1 MPEIELEVIPE
12 AERRRQGTPLEQAI
26 DGSDRPLPAEAIDD
40 LGPPTTLPTASG
52 VDPVASGRTDLIA
65 HRRQADE
72 VVRSRQRGI
81 ARLHH
86 REALMWTA
94 VLVTLASAPASG
106 PIVAAA
112 MGVWTCVCLP
122 LARRRLWPVRWTFLA
137 IAMPVWIAT
146 VLGLMLAPG
155 GLGPIIVASL
165 AAICAGA
172 APALHRWLTSPLP
185 DPAQAAGRSASGD
198 IGRDAPDLAPDDL
211 VAIARIR
218 EATSALNHAV
228 HELNG
233 RLNAARC
240 AGAGAAIAFLGLLAG
255 GLGGQ
260 IGSITATG
268 LIAQAL
274 VGAALGAWIR
284 QRQPG
289 VAAGM
294 AGMGIVL
301 PACHF
306 ALLTAGLTS
315 FQVFTAIW
323 IWGGWSVSG
332 GFLALAMDLDD
343 EAVPQRTS

>member
-12 AERRRQGTPLEQAI
+12 AERRRQGTPLEAPI
-26 DGSDRPLPAEAIDD
+26 DGADRTLPPAAIED
-40 LGPPTTLPTASG
+40 LGPPSTQPTASG
-52 VDPVASGRTDLIA
+52 VDPLASGRTDLIA

-72 VVRSRQRGI
+72 AVRSRQRGL

-86 REALMWTA
+86 REALMWSA
-94 VLVTLASAPASG
+94 ALSTLATAPAAG
-106 PIVAAA
+106 PLAAA
-112 MGVWTCVCLP
+112 AIGIWTCLCLI
-122 LARRRLWPVRWTFLA
+122 LARRRIWPAPWPFLA
-137 IAMPVWIAT
+137 IALPAWIAAGT
-146 VLGLMLAPG
+146 GLAIAPG
-155 GLGPIIVASL
+155 GLGQVVAAVLL
-165 AAICAGA
+165 ASVAGA
-172 APALHRWLTSPLP
+172 APLLHRWLVAPLP

-198 IGRDAPDLAPDDL
+198 TGRDAPDLAPDDL
-211 VAIARIR
+211 KRIARIR
-218 EATSALNHAV
+218 EDTAALNHAV
-228 HELNG
+228 HGLNW
-233 RLNAARC
+233 RLNTARG
-240 AGAGAAIAFLGLLAG
+240 AGAGAAIGFLGLIAG

-260 IGSITATG
+260 MGDITATG
-268 LIAQAL
+268 LIAEAM
-274 VGAALGAWIR
+274 VGAAVGAWIR

-306 ALLTAGLTS
+306 ALLAAGLAS

>member
-12 AERRRQGTPLEQAI
+12 AERRRQGTPLEAPI
-26 DGSDRPLPAEAIDD
+26 DGADRTLPPAAIDD
-40 LGPPTTLPTASG
+40 LGPPSTLPAASG
-52 VDPVASGRTDLIA
+52 VDPLASGRTDLIA

-72 VVRSRQRGI
+72 VVRSRQRGL

-94 VLVTLASAPASG
+94 VLVTLATAPAAG
-106 PIVAAA
+106 PIAAAA
-112 MGVWTCVCLP
+112 MGVWTCLCLRH
-122 LARRRLWPVRWTFLA
+122 ARRQFRPARWTFTA
-137 IAMPVWIAT
+137 ITAPAWIAA
-146 VLGLMLAPG
+146 VLGISIAPG
-155 GLGPIIVASL
+155 GLGQAIVASL
-165 AAICAGA
+165 MAMCAGA
-172 APALHRWLTSPLP
+172 APAIHQWLTAPLP
-185 DPAQAAGRSASGD
+185 DPAQAAGSSASGD
-198 IGRDAPDLAPDDL
+198 TGRDAPDLAPDDL
-211 VAIARIR
+211 VRIARIR
-218 EATSALNHAV
+218 GATATLNHAV

-233 RLNAARC
+233 RLNTARS
-240 AGAGAAIAFLGLLAG
+240 AGAGAAIAFLGLFAG

-260 IGSITATG
+260 IGSISATG

-274 VGAALGAWIR
+274 AGAAVGVWIR

-289 VAAGM
+289 VAGGM
-294 AGMGIVL
+294 AGMGFVL

-306 ALLTAGLTS
+306 ALLAAGLAS

-332 GFLALAMDLDD
+332 GFLALALDLDD

>member
-1 MPEIELEVIPE
+1 MVPT
-12 AERRRQGTPLEQAI
+12 ARCQRRRST
-26 DGSDRPLPAEAIDD
+26 
-40 LGPPTTLPTASG
+40 PTTLPTASG

-72 VVRSRQRGI
+72 VVRCRQRGI

-112 MGVWTCVCLP
+112 MGVWTC
-122 LARRRLWPVRWTFLA
+122 
-137 IAMPVWIAT
+137 AMPVWIAT
-146 VLGLMLAPG
+146 ALGLTLAPG
-155 GLGPIIVASL
+155 GLGPTIVASL

-301 PACHF
+301 PVCHF

-323 IWGGWSVSG
+323 IW
-332 GFLALAMDLDD
+332 
-343 EAVPQRTS
+343 AVGRSPVASSPWRWISMTRPCRNAPVDPGQ